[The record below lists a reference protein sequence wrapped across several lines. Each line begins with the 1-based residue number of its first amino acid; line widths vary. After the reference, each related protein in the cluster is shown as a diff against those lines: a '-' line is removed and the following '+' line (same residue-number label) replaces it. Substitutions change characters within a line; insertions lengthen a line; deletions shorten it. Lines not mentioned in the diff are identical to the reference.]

1 MRSGLLSDLAV
12 IGYEISLEGNNIRY
26 RYQKPGNPPDTVDPL
41 IEELGKYKAEVVSIL
56 KTGEDDTVAL
66 TEKSQSRANMK
77 AAWPSKDQS
86 LLDWFLTLEAPTE
99 PFYLEPHRHVVGPAK
114 FFSALR
120 MDITAGPAGP
130 RAKMGSLQS
139 DLRELKARL
148 N

>member
-1 MRSGLLSDLAV
+1 MRSGLLSDLV
-12 IGYEISLEGNNIRY
+12 SIGYEISLEGDNIRY

-41 IEELGKYKAEVVSIL
+41 IEELRKYKAEVVDIL
-56 KTGEDDTVAL
+56 KMRGDTITL

-86 LLDWFLTLEAPTE
+86 LLDWFMTVEAPTE

>member
-1 MRSGLLSDLAV
+1 MRSGLLSDLV
-12 IGYEISLEGNNIRY
+12 SIGYEISLEGDNIRY

-41 IEELGKYKAEVVSIL
+41 IEELRKYKAEVVDIL
-56 KTGEDDTVAL
+56 KMRGDTITL

>member
-1 MRSGLLSDLAV
+1 MRSGLLSDLV
-12 IGYEISLEGNNIRY
+12 SIGYEIFLEGNNIRY

-41 IEELGKYKAEVVSIL
+41 IEELRKYKDEVLNIL
-56 KTGEDDTVAL
+56 KMGDTITP
-66 TEKSQSRANMK
+66 TEKSQSRANVK

-86 LLDWFLTLEAPTE
+86 LVDWFIELEAPTE

-130 RAKMGSLQS
+130 RARMGTLQC
-139 DLRELKARL
+139 DLRKLKAHL
-148 N
+148 K

>member
-41 IEELGKYKAEVVSIL
+41 IEELRKYKAEVVDIL
-56 KTGEDDTVAL
+56 KMRGDTITL
-66 TEKSQSRANMK
+66 TEKSQSGAPVK
-77 AAWPSKDQS
+77 ASSPSKDQS

-114 FFSALR
+114 YFSALR

>member
-1 MRSGLLSDLAV
+1 MRSGLLSDLV
-12 IGYEISLEGNNIRY
+12 SIGYEISLEGDNIRY

-41 IEELGKYKAEVVSIL
+41 IEELRKYKAEVVDIL
-56 KTGEDDTVAL
+56 KMRGDTITL

-86 LLDWFLTLEAPTE
+86 LLDWFMTVEAPTE

-120 MDITAGPAGP
+120 MDITAGPDGP
-130 RAKMGSLQS
+130 RARMGTLQC
-139 DLRELKARL
+139 DLRKLKAYKR
-148 N
+148 

>member
-1 MRSGLLSDLAV
+1 MRSGLLSDLV
-12 IGYEISLEGNNIRY
+12 SIGYEISLEGDNIRY

-41 IEELGKYKAEVVSIL
+41 IEELRKYKAEVVDIL
-56 KTGEDDTVAL
+56 KMRGDTITL

-86 LLDWFLTLEAPTE
+86 LLDWFMTVEAPTE

-120 MDITAGPAGP
+120 MDITAGPDGP
-130 RAKMGSLQS
+130 RARMGTLQC
-139 DLRELKARL
+139 DLRKLKAYKK
-148 N
+148 